1 MMETAPA
8 LHLNPSQVAHLI
20 GYCAAYRSS
29 LWRSVMPTPERN
41 QAIRIIQAF
50 QGRLE
55 KAQEHGHASVILAL
69 SGEEGT
75 ALRQLLLGLMQHY
88 SQEPPSAERNQKLG
102 ELGSLRVLVERTLRQ
117 TQAF

>member
-1 MMETAPA
+1 MRETTPA
-8 LHLNPSQVAHLI
+8 LSLNPSQIARLI
-20 GYCAAYRSS
+20 GYCTAYRSS
-29 LWRSVMPTPERN
+29 LWRSALPTPERN
-41 QAIRIIQAF
+41 QTMRVIQAL

-75 ALRQLLLGLMQHY
+75 ALRQLLLVLMQQS

-117 TQAF
+117 MQAF